1 MQRTVFEGEALAW
14 MAANPAPPN
23 AAVITSLPDVI
34 EVPLAFNDW
43 RDWFI
48 HAAQTVIFWLPK
60 ESVAIFYQ
68 SDIRHEGHWVD
79 KGYLVMR
86 AAEAASAHLLWHT
99 IVCRKPAGTLSQG
112 RATYSHMIAVSR
124 SPRVPRKPR
133 ADVLPDA
140 GEMTWTRAMGANAAR
155 AACAYLHEET
165 DAAVVVDPFC
175 GQGTVLAAANER
187 GMAAIGVDLSA
198 KRCRKARTLADLS
211 TRVKT

>member
-1 MQRTVFEGEALAW
+1 MLREVIEGEALAW
-14 MAANPAPPN
+14 MATHSPPPN
-23 AAVITSLPDVI
+23 AAIVTSLPDVI
-34 EVPLAFNDW
+34 EVPLALDDW

-48 HAAQTVIFWLPK
+48 AAVRTVIEWLPK

-86 AAEAASAHLLWHT
+86 GAEACGAHVLWHT

-124 SPRVPRKPR
+124 SPRAPRKPR

-140 GEMTWTRAMGANAAR
+140 GAMTWTRAMGVNAAR
-155 AACAYLHEET
+155 AACAYLKEET
-165 DAAVVVDPFC
+165 DTKVVIDPFC
-175 GQGTVLAAANER
+175 GHGTVLAAANELELS
-187 GMAAIGVDLSA
+187 AIGVDLS
-198 KRCRKARTLADLS
+198 KSRCERARKLTL
-211 TRVKT
+211 